1 MINGKN
7 ILFAVS
13 SLGLGHATR
22 ELPTIKYFARNN
34 KIFIISFGDALIL
47 LRNELEGPGFT
58 FHEHEDYPLSK
69 RGKGLMFF
77 VYGITGLIRTTSLMG
92 KEHEMTEDFV
102 NKNNIDFIITDC
114 RYGCYSNKV
123 PSFAVAHQ
131 ISFAL
136 PKAFK
141 FIKIV
146 TDAFNYYHFKRFT
159 KVFIPD
165 FEEEHKNLSGKLSH
179 NRLVTKLQAEYIGIF
194 SSLSKLNIE
203 KDIGYLFI
211 ISGFMKE
218 YIDSFFRRLMEEA
231 SKLSGL
237 KVFVMGDMTKDDH
250 YFEENNIEIY
260 SHATG
265 DLRNELLNRA
275 KIIISRS
282 GYSTV
287 MDLVEIDGV
296 GILIPTSALL
306 IDQKYLA
313 EHYIEENSFVAFK
326 SDKSFTFKG
335 IDKKIRSTKFF
346 RTENKTRDSVK
357 KIEAA
362 ISKYLIN

>member
-34 KIFIISFGDALIL
+34 QIFIISFGQAFML
-47 LRNELEGPGFT
+47 LRSELEGPGFT
-58 FHEHEDYPLSK
+58 FFEYEDYPLSK
-69 RGKGLMFF
+69 RGKGLMFL
-77 VYGITGLIRTTSLMG
+77 VDGIMGIIRTNRIMR
-92 KEHEMTEDFV
+92 KEHELTEEIVD
-102 NKNNIDFIITDC
+102 KHNIDFIITDC
-114 RYGCYSNKV
+114 RYGCYSDKI
-123 PSFAVAHQ
+123 PSFALSHQ

-146 TDAFNYYHFKRFT
+146 TNAFNYYHFKRFT

-165 FEEEHKNLSGKLSH
+165 FKEEHKNLSGKLSH
-179 NRLVTKLQAEYIGIF
+179 NRLAAKLQTEYIGIF
-194 SSLSKLNIE
+194 SSLSKLKIE
-203 KDIGYLFI
+203 KDIDYLFI

-218 YIDSFFRRLMEEA
+218 YIDSFFHRLMKEA
-231 SKLSGL
+231 RKLSGI
-237 KVFVMGDMTKDDH
+237 KVFVKGDMTKDDH

-265 DLRNELLNRA
+265 NLRNELLNRA
-275 KIIISRS
+275 KVIISRS
-282 GYSTV
+282 GYTTV

-306 IDQKYLA
+306 IDQEYLA

-326 SDKSFTFKG
+326 SEKSFTLKG
-335 IDKKIRSTKFF
+335 IDKKIRSTEFF
-346 RTENKTRDSVK
+346 RSKKKTKDSLE
-357 KIEAA
+357 KIEAV